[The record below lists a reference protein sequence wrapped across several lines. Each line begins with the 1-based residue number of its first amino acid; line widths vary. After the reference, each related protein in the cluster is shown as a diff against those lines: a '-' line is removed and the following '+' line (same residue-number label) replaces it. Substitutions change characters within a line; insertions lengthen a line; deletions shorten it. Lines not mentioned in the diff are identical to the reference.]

1 MLMEALNG
9 KIVGIVLLEEINEDK
24 KMGREYV
31 YG

>member
-1 MLMEALNG
+1 MEALNG